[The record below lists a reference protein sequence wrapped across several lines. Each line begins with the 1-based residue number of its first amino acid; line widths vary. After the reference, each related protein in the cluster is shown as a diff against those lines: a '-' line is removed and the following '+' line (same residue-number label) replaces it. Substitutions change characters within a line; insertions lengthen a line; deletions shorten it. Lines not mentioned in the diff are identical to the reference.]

1 MNKEKKVLPEIE
13 FEGKIVRPNRNG
25 VYYCPFN
32 CHNNGDGGFGA
43 PKWKTEKGFRQHME
57 KCKGKPSFKNRID
70 ERTAANIAASQAV
83 IDKFIIDHPI
93 GSELIISTYDVTKP
107 KYEQRGSRMVKVR
120 YEEVRRYYAARITI
134 NSLIPNSGHN
144 PSFLINN
151 TYWRGDVTIFD
162 NFDEAKAHAEA
173 HQKSYNKSCD
183 EASLMR
189 D

>member
-1 MNKEKKVLPEIE
+1 MKANIILKVLPEIK
-13 FEGKIVRPNRNG
+13 FEGKTVKPSKNG
-25 VYYCPFN
+25 FYRCPFN
-32 CHNNGDGGFGA
+32 CHDDRYGA
-43 PKWKTEKGFRQHME
+43 PKWKTEKGFQQHMQ
-57 KCKGKPSFKNRID
+57 KCTGKPSFKTKID
-70 ERTAANIAASQAV
+70 EKTAANIAASQNV

-120 YEEVRRYYAARITI
+120 YEEVRRYYAAKITI

-151 TYWRGDVTIFD
+151 TYWRGDITIFED
-162 NFDEAKAHAEA
+162 FEQAKIHAAEC
-173 HQKSYNKSCD
+173 QRSYNKSCD